1 MIHFFGNQSNT
12 VFAVQTQNQLSS
24 EDIQK
29 LNWLF
34 GNVQKIEKTVL
45 NEVFVGPRAAMV
57 TPWSTNAVE
66 ITQNMGISGI
76 IRIEEFEKVNADFNE
91 FDPMLSQKYQELNQD
106 IYTIN
111 IKPEPILEIEDIQ
124 TYNKS

>member
-12 VFAVQTQNQLSS
+12 VYAVQASQELSS

-34 GNVQKIEKTVL
+34 GGAHKIEQTVL
-45 NEVFVGPRAAMV
+45 NETCVGPRAAMV

-66 ITQNMGISGI
+66 ITQNMGIAGI
-76 IRIEEFEKVNADFNE
+76 IRIEEFEKVAADFT
-91 FDPMLSQKYQELNQD
+91 DQVDAARADDQ
-106 IYTIN
+106 
-111 IKPEPILEIEDIQ
+111 IKAL
-124 TYNKS
+124 